1 MRVTVV
7 FLHRAGDI
15 AGRYMARLDL
25 PENATLRDLLY
36 AIREKVSRRLAD
48 GVLNGR
54 LFFNIL
60 VDGVPAR
67 GLDTRL
73 SDGSRV
79 VFLTPEMGG

>member
-1 MRVTVV
+1 MTVV

-15 AGRYMARLDL
+15 AGRYMARLEL
-25 PENATLRDLLY
+25 PENATLYDLLL
-36 AIREKVSRRLAD
+36 AIRDNVSRRLAE

-60 VDGVPAR
+60 VDGKPAR
-67 GLDTRL
+67 GFNARL
-73 SDGSRV
+73 RDGSRV